1 MMIWENGE
9 NGESDDHSP
18 TFWGIIPHQFHSFH
32 NVEFWN
38 KKHLLLIIKLLDNS
52 FVFWHADCD
61 IRK

>member
-1 MMIWENGE
+1 M
-9 NGESDDHSP
+9 ESDDHSP
-18 TFWGIIPHQFHSFH
+18 TFWGIIPHQFHTFH
-32 NVEFWN
+32 NVEFWH